1 MAKKKKR
8 KSQTI
13 VIGRVGISNIEIKK
27 MEASTP
33 WSIREENLLRKL
45 FPDNSIREIAN
56 QIGRSVPAV
65 SNKAHKLGFR
75 KPRPYPDWSK
85 KELNLLKKLYPSRTA
100 QEVADKTGRSV
111 QAVRKRIVKLG
122 LKKKKQKT
130 RS

>member
-1 MAKKKKR
+1 MAKKKR
-8 KSQTI
+8 KTQML
-13 VIGRVGISNIEIKK
+13 VIGRVGISNIEVKK

-33 WSIREENLLRKL
+33 WSKREENLLRKL
-45 FPDNSIREIAN
+45 FPDNSFREIAN
-56 QIGRSVPAV
+56 QIGRSIPSV
-65 SNKAHKLGFR
+65 SKKAHKLGFR
-75 KPRPYPDWSK
+75 KPKAYPNWSK